1 MMGAQMLLGIIVAIE
16 SEVARVAR
24 YAKAAQQAGHEV
36 RVFVTFEAVQ
46 TLSQPIWEEITKSAE
61 VIACAQ
67 TVHLFQVR
75 VAPRITLGSQFDHA
89 ELAQQADRFLALV

>member
-1 MMGAQMLLGIIVAIE
+1 MLLGIIVAVV
-16 SEVARVAR
+16 SEVERVAR
-24 YAKAAQQAGHEV
+24 YAKAAQEAGHEV

-46 TLSQPIWEEITKSAE
+46 TLSQPIWEEITENAA

-67 TVHLFQVR
+67 TVHFYQVK

-89 ELAQQADRFLALV
+89 ELAQQSDRFLALV

>member
-1 MMGAQMLLGIIVAIE
+1 MLLGIVVAAA

-24 YAKAAQQAGHEV
+24 YAGAAQRAGHAV

-46 TLSQPIWEEITKSAE
+46 TLSQPIWDEISAHAE

-67 TVHLFQVR
+67 TVHSYQVKVR
-75 VAPRITLGSQFDHA
+75 PRITLGSQFDHA
-89 ELAQQADRFLALV
+89 ELAQQSDRFLAFV